1 MSSKELSLDSHLAKT
16 LCSQVSL
23 KILGKNSME
32 KRRKKKEYLGFQQ
45 VLYLMWTCKKLIDS
59 YLYKYSLAGTLCK
72 KPIQFCFSHAASVPK
87 MCIFKYYLLIIWATF
102 QVNHHIKS
110 LRDKNGWIQY
120 ICCRIYSWKM

>member
-45 VLYLMWTCKKLIDS
+45 VLYLM
-59 YLYKYSLAGTLCK
+59 
-72 KPIQFCFSHAASVPK
+72 
-87 MCIFKYYLLIIWATF
+87 
-102 QVNHHIKS
+102 
-110 LRDKNGWIQY
+110 
-120 ICCRIYSWKM
+120 